1 MVKVSSLK
9 YLVIL
14 AVFVA
19 LAVWIFQ
26 SVSTP
31 TKSISKTPPVQ
42 VKWLI
47 AHEPISLFDRANK
60 VFVDEFN
67 KESDGTIEIHI
78 VGPKDFG
85 SDNGHLLTS
94 EVFKALDGG
103 QVQLA
108 TIVVTGLKTLDPKL
122 EVLSLPFLFKSESA
136 AGQVL
141 DGPIGEELL
150 ETVNASTTA
159 RGLAFTFSGGLMAI
173 QSNSKQIRNLE
184 DLKGLRIGTIN
195 GPVAE
200 ATLQSFGAITVPLDS
215 GKGSP
220 AINKLLDTYDGIET
234 PYTRIDTRSSSTVPR
249 YVSETNHSFF
259 LTTILASDSFY
270 NSLSAQDKGALV
282 KAARAAAVAEREDSI
297 ALKEKNKVTLQE
309 RGTTIVTVSADA
321 TAAFKAKVVGVYA
334 KFAPLFGADL
344 IQKIQNAQN

>member
-1 MVKVSSLK
+1 MVKANSLK
-9 YLVIL
+9 YLVIVALFVTL
-14 AVFVA
+14 AV
-19 LAVWIFQ
+19 LIFRGVSTAAQ
-26 SVSTP
+26 SVS
-31 TKSISKTPPVQ
+31 KAKPVQ
-42 VKWLI
+42 IKWLI
-47 AHEPISLFDRANK
+47 AHEPVSLFDRAHK

-67 KESDGTIEIHI
+67 KESDGAIEIQI
-78 VGPKDFG
+78 LGPKDFG
-85 SDNGHLLTS
+85 SDSGHLLTS
-94 EVFKALDGG
+94 DVFKALDDG

-108 TIVVTGLKTLDPKL
+108 TVVVAGLKTVDPEL

-136 AGQVL
+136 AGKVL
-141 DGPIGEELL
+141 DGPIGSELL

-195 GPVAE
+195 GAVSE
-200 ATLQSFGAITVPLDS
+200 ATLQSFGAITIPLDS

-234 PYTRIDTRSSSTVPR
+234 PYTRIDTGSSSTVPR

-270 NSLSAQDKGALV
+270 NSLSAQDKGALM
-282 KAARAAAVAEREDSI
+282 KAARAAAIAEREDSI
-297 ALKEKNKVTLQE
+297 ALKEKNKAALQE
-309 RGTTIVTVSADA
+309 RGTTIVTVSPDE
-321 TAAFKAKVVGVYA
+321 TVAFKAKVVGVYA
-334 KFAPLFGADL
+334 KFVPIFGEDL
-344 IQKIQNAQN
+344 ILKIQNAQN